1 MDSKFKKMART
12 GYVAKGSV
20 YAITGVLTFMAAFNL
35 GGQKTGKLQVIEFLE
50 KQAFGNA
57 LLVLIGLG
65 LLCYAGWRFI
75 QSISDPE
82 GIGSDKKAKAKRTGF
97 FVSGL
102 IYLGLAIYAFMQ
114 LITAGSSSGGG
125 SGQSSSFLTGQ
136 TGVYIFA
143 IIGIALAIAG
153 FFQFKKA
160 FTEEFLKKFN
170 YKSIS
175 EEKRRKT
182 IKNTG
187 YLGLIARGIIM
198 GILSFFF
205 IKAAMASN
213 TSNIKSTTDAFSFI
227 QESSYGSWLLGAVA
241 AGLVCYAV
249 YMFMMAKYRQ
259 FQDGEKE

>member
-1 MDSKFKKMART
+1 MART

-20 YAITGVLTFMAAFNL
+20 YAITGVLTFMAAFSL

-50 KQAFGNA
+50 KQPFGNA
-57 LLVLIGLG
+57 LLILIGLG

-82 GIGSDKKAKAKRTGF
+82 DIGSDKKAKAKRTGF

-102 IYLGLAIYAFMQ
+102 IYLGLAIYSFMQ
-114 LITAGSSSGGG
+114 LINMGPSSGSGGG
-125 SGQSSSFLTGQ
+125 GQSSSFLAGQ

-143 IIGIALAIAG
+143 IIGTALAVAG
-153 FFQFKKA
+153 FFQIKKA
-160 FTEEFLKKFN
+160 YTNEFLKKFN

-187 YLGLIARGIIM
+187 YLGLISRGIIL
-198 GILSFFF
+198 GILAFFF
-205 IKAAMASN
+205 IRAAIESN
-213 TSNIKSTTDAFSFI
+213 TSDIKSTTDAFSFI
-227 QESSYGSWLLGAVA
+227 QDSAYGSWLLGAVA
-241 AGLVCYAV
+241 AGLVCYAI
-249 YMFMMAKYRQ
+249 YMFMMARYRQ
-259 FQDGEKE
+259 FQDGENE

>member
-1 MDSKFKKMART
+1 MDSKYKKMARA

-20 YAITGVLTFMAAFNL
+20 YAITGVLTFMAAFNM

-50 KQAFGNA
+50 KQPFGNA
-57 LLVLIGLG
+57 LLILIGLG

-82 GIGSDKKAKAKRTGF
+82 GIGSDKKAKAKRAGF

-102 IYLGLAIYAFMQ
+102 IYLGLAVYAFIQ
-114 LITAGSSSGGG
+114 LINAGSSSGGG
-125 SGQSSSFLTGQ
+125 GGQSSSFLAGQ

-143 IIGIALAIAG
+143 IIGIVIAIVS

-160 FTEEFLKKFN
+160 YTKEFLQKFN

-198 GILSFFF
+198 GILAFFF
-205 IKAAMASN
+205 IRAAIESN
-213 TSNIKSTTDAFSFI
+213 TSDIKSTTDAFAFL
-227 QESSYGSWLLGAVA
+227 QESSYGSYLLGAVA
-241 AGLVCYAV
+241 AGLVCYAIYV
-249 YMFMMAKYRQ
+249 FMMAKYRQ
-259 FQDGEKE
+259 FQDGESE

>member
-1 MDSKFKKMART
+1 MDSKFKKMARI

-50 KQAFGNA
+50 KQPFGNA
-57 LLVLIGLG
+57 LLILIGLG

-82 GIGSDKKAKAKRTGF
+82 DIGSDKKAKAKRTGF

-102 IYLGLAIYAFMQ
+102 IYLGLAVYAFMQ
-114 LITAGSSSGGG
+114 LFTAGSSGGG
-125 SGQSSSFLTGQ
+125 GGQSSSFLAGQ
-136 TGVYIFA
+136 AGVYIFA
-143 IIGIALAIAG
+143 IVGAALAVAG
-153 FFQFKKA
+153 FFQIKKA
-160 FTEEFLKKFN
+160 YTNEFLKKFN

-187 YLGLIARGIIM
+187 YLGLIARGIIL
-198 GILSFFF
+198 GILAFFF
-205 IKAAMASN
+205 IRAAIESN
-213 TSNIKSTTDAFSFI
+213 TSDIKSTTDAFSFI
-227 QESSYGSWLLGAVA
+227 QDSSYGSWLLGAVA
-241 AGLVCYAV
+241 AGLVCYAI
-249 YMFMMAKYRQ
+249 YMFMMARYRQ
-259 FQDGEKE
+259 FQDGENE